1 VYDLAYSSGSA
12 ATAIWTAPSADET
25 VTAIATQKYYF
36 STLLLYG
43 MVPNSGKVLHIAT
56 WNEKT
61 QEGKLYEYA
70 INSASG
76 TIDASGES
84 YEYTVPG
91 KVKDMGW
98 KIIMEM

>member
-1 VYDLAYSSGSA
+1 MIL
-12 ATAIWTAPSADET
+12 
-25 VTAIATQKYYF
+25 
-36 STLLLYG
+36 
-43 MVPNSGKVLHIAT
+43 PNSGKVLHIAT

-61 QEGKLYEYA
+61 QEGKLYEYT